1 MRSPF
6 YFIVEPLDGKT
17 YDNTRK
23 FGDVDFV
30 ISTSQE
36 DHTVTQ
42 RHAVVVA
49 TPSGYDGPIKDGDIV
64 IVHHNVFRKYYDMK
78 GREKDSFS
86 LLRPGTYFLD
96 DMQLYAY
103 KQDGKWNS
111 IGQYNFLR
119 PVEKVH
125 EGFQFDTDKYIQQV
139 GEMVIPSKHM
149 SDIGIVESTRVGF
162 KQDSEYEFRI
172 DDEILYRVADNRIVI
187 NYDI

>member
-17 YDNTRK
+17 YDNTRR

-30 ISTSQE
+30 ISSSQE

-49 TPSGYDGPIKDGDIV
+49 TPSGYTGPIMDGDIV
-64 IVHHNVFRKYYDMK
+64 IVHHNVFRRYYDMK

-86 LLRPGTYFLD
+86 FLRPGTYFVD

-103 KQDGKWNS
+103 KQGGAWYSVGK
-111 IGQYNFLR
+111 YNFVR
-119 PVEKVH
+119 PVEKIH
-125 EGFQFDTDKYIQQV
+125 EGFQFDTDKYVQQV
-139 GEMVIPSKHM
+139 GEVVMGSEYMK
-149 SDIGIVESTRVGF
+149 SIGISKGSRIGF
-162 KQDSEYEFRI
+162 KEDSEYEFRI